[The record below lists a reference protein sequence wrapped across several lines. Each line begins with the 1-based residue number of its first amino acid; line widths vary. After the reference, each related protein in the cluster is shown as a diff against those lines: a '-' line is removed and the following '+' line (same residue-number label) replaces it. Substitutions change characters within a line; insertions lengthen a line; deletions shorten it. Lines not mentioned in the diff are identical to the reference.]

1 MLILDRRHHQGKAQ
15 KCRKVLVASPS
26 PPHQPSPPCNVYGR
40 YLQGVFRGGQAVLRR
55 FLRALVERGCTQGYG
70 CLLGLGRG
78 AQYVGY
84 IFVTFHSTF
93 TTLDII
99 SPLALRPIQI
109 VFFMDLPLHSFRLW
123 PLRRCTLLLPA
134 SFVWCFRLTS
144 YQRERWRYL
153 LYTFI
158 YLYKLLYTFI

>member
-93 TTLDII
+93 TTLDIYFTSCI
-99 SPLALRPIQI
+99 ETDSNCLFYGLTCLCILSDCGLCEDALCHCR
-109 VFFMDLPLHSFRLW
+109 RLSYGVS
-123 PLRRCTLLLPA
+123 A
-134 SFVWCFRLTS
+134 SHHT
-144 YQRERWRYL
+144 RERDGD
-153 LYTFI
+153 I
-158 YLYKLLYTFI
+158 